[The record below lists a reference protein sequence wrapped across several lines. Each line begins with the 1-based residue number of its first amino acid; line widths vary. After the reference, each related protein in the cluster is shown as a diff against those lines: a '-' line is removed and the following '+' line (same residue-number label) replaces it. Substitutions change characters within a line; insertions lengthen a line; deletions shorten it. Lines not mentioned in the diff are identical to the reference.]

1 MFNIVSTEAGSTIT
15 LFEDGQMFIAD
26 QSHVNYRAIVAAVT
40 AGEPAG
46 HLFDV
51 AKFVEQKFTK
61 LSDRVSVKGDTV
73 YFDNDPVKSTL
84 ADQILDFLS
93 ADLDVSPLLKF
104 WEKIAANPL
113 EHSREQLFNWL
124 DASAFTID
132 TDGDIVA
139 YKGVS
144 GTGPFTSI
152 NHGTAI
158 VNGVVHEGAIPQ
170 DIGDIVEMPRSEVQ
184 HDPNTGCSTGL
195 HAGTF
200 GYATNFGYGKVLTVK
215 INPADVVSVPT
226 DCDAAKMRVCRYK
239 VVGVTDAE
247 LELLYDSDLD
257 EVGDIT
263 ATLELMYDSD
273 LGYKVD
279 DWVETTNHAGTIIA
293 ITNHPSSDKYYS
305 VQLDSGKWISLPV
318 DEISLD
324 ARPI

>member
-15 LFEDGQMFIAD
+15 LFEGGQMFIAD
-26 QSHVNYRAIVAAVT
+26 QSHANYQAIVAAVT

-61 LSDRVSVKGDTV
+61 LSDRVSVKGNTV

-84 ADQILDFLS
+84 TDQILDFLS
-93 ADLDVSPLLKF
+93 ADLDVAPLLKF
-104 WEKIAANPL
+104 WEKIAANPN

-124 DASAFTID
+124 EGSNFTID

-139 YKGVS
+139 YKGVR

-170 DIGDIVEMPRSEVQ
+170 DIGDIVEMPRSKVQ

-195 HAGTF
+195 HAGTY
-200 GYATNFGYGKVLTVK
+200 GYASGFGYGKVLTVK

-226 DCDAAKMRVCRYK
+226 DCSAAKMRVCRYK
-239 VVGVTDAE
+239 VVGETDAE
-247 LELLYDSDLD
+247 LDLLCDSED
-257 EVGDIT
+257 EV
-263 ATLELMYDSD
+263 D
-273 LGYKVD
+273 LGYD
-279 DWVETTNHAGTIIA
+279 IGDWVETTNHAGIIIA
-293 ITNHPSSDKYYS
+293 VTKHPSSDKYYS

-324 ARPI
+324 ASPI

>member
-26 QSHVNYRAIVAAVT
+26 QSHVNYKCIVEAVT

-51 AKFVEQKFTK
+51 AKFVEQTFTK
-61 LSDRVSVKGDTV
+61 LSDRVSVKGNTV
-73 YFDNDPVKSTL
+73 YFDNDPVQSTL
-84 ADQILDFLS
+84 ADQILDFLG
-93 ADLDVSPLLKF
+93 ADLDVAPLLKF

-124 DASAFTID
+124 AGSNFTID

-139 YKGVS
+139 YKGVR
-144 GTGPFTSI
+144 GTGPYTSI

-184 HDPNTGCSTGL
+184 HDPGTGCSTGL
-195 HAGTF
+195 HVGTYE
-200 GYATNFGYGKVLTVK
+200 YAKDFSYSVVLTAKV
-215 INPADVVSVPT
+215 NPADVVSVPT

-247 LELLYDSDLD
+247 LELLY
-257 EVGDIT
+257 E
-263 ATLELMYDSD
+263 AD
-273 LGYKVD
+273 LGYD
-279 DWVETTNHAGTIIA
+279 IGDWVETTNHAGVIIA
-293 ITNHPSSDKYYS
+293 VTNHPSSDKYYS